1 MDTPNSSLKSH
12 APKSSLSSSSDT
24 PMLRQQGDSTLL
36 ICRNKHW
43 KYISAYNGAWLS
55 ITTRQLDL
63 LGSLNFNSPLPRHVE
78 PALLFDV
85 IKIRKL
91 IDDATELAIKAASGF
106 GPSPTAS
113 STGFG
118 EKLSKARILKM
129 RQQAT
134 QKLSRA
140 YKIDEIAS
148 SVSIM
153 QSSSILEDVAK
164 DVLKREPSD
173 LDARYVHF
181 FHEKIPSRNLVD
193 STTIESLTDI
203 IAESPREPA
212 LLRTRAVV
220 RAFKMDLSGA
230 IQDITDALAMCRFQS
245 SQHTGASKATD
256 LPQNPKLFGD
266 RPIRE
271 EEQPSSLEGQL
282 YFHRAS
288 YNLNLACQNLVGSL
302 PKHSDSNNNDIADH
316 ESRFEEPRKLV
327 KTYAKRAIRDFLSLF
342 SFLDYSPQ
350 WPPQYSSQM
359 ALRADAI
366 INNTRYR
373 GSEPAT
379 PPIPPTIYP
388 VSKLFEAVAP
398 GDLPPLDSNPLTEM
412 LTFHPLL
419 IESLHCFLIA
429 HALAQTS
436 AKEIS
441 RHALMVARLV
451 RLDNGY
457 PIFQSIKPAAL
468 GTWIEILNLTDNWI
482 QLDQSWDALCMFSVG
497 RDVSQHL
504 HRNGRP
510 ITQEL
515 GGAVPEPPTSSAGR
529 ASGGVSTK
537 LLRRW
542 SGDERSNPSSG
553 MDRAYW
559 VSRWIREVPMVSG
572 TAKRKK
578 RAKKTSSDG
587 REVDTSGKES

>member
-1 MDTPNSSLKSH
+1 
-12 APKSSLSSSSDT
+12 
-24 PMLRQQGDSTLL
+24 
-36 ICRNKHW
+36 
-43 KYISAYNGAWLS
+43 
-55 ITTRQLDL
+55 
-63 LGSLNFNSPLPRHVE
+63 
-78 PALLFDV
+78 
-85 IKIRKL
+85 
-91 IDDATELAIKAASGF
+91 
-106 GPSPTAS
+106 
-113 STGFG
+113 
-118 EKLSKARILKM
+118 
-129 RQQAT
+129 
-134 QKLSRA
+134 
-140 YKIDEIAS
+140 
-148 SVSIM
+148 M

-245 SQHTGASKATD
+245 SQHTGASKATE
-256 LPQNPKLFGD
+256 LSQSPKVFGD
-266 RPIRE
+266 KILRE
-271 EEQPSSLEGQL
+271 GEQPDSLECQL

-288 YNLNLACQNLVGSL
+288 YNLNLACQNLISSL
-302 PKHSDSNNNDIADH
+302 PKHSDSNNNYMADQ
-316 ESRFEEPRKLV
+316 ESQFDEQRKLV
-327 KTYAKRAIRDFLSLF
+327 KIYAKRALRDFLSFF

-350 WPPQYSSQM
+350 WPPQYSSQV

-366 INNTRYR
+366 VNNTRYR

-388 VSKLFEAVAP
+388 VSKLFEAVPP
-398 GDLPPLDSNPLTEM
+398 GGLPPLDSNPLTEM

-419 IESLHCFLIA
+419 VESLHCFLIA

-441 RHALMVARLV
+441 RHALMVARLT

-457 PIFQSIKPAAL
+457 PIFQSITPAAF
-468 GTWIEILNLTDNWI
+468 GAWIEILNLTDNWI

-497 RDVSQHL
+497 RDTSKRL

-515 GGAVPEPPTSSAGR
+515 GGAVPEPPTSIAGR
-529 ASGGVSTK
+529 TSEGVSTK

-559 VSRWIREVPMVSG
+559 VSRWIREVPMISG

-578 RAKKTSSDG
+578 NKTKKASSDG
-587 REVDTSGKES
+587 RVFDTSGKES